1 MQPPKISNRFRRKA
15 GRKAVEARQERAE
28 VKDQVTNGKLY
39 FFDLFSDTRKS
50 ISRMK
55 LVDLLQSVPGIG
67 KVRAELILERTKIS
81 PSRRIGGV
89 GHRQL
94 ELLRQEFL
102 LMKNSP
108 KTGKLLVV
116 SGPSGVGKS
125 TITNHLRSDNR
136 FWISVS
142 VTTRPIRIVGAFV
155 RISNVDTPLALI
167 TEQYYTNIANKAQAG
182 TPQKLLYRP
191 DTPYGRILLYPTPN
205 AVVPL
210 FIKAEKMI
218 GQYATLVTTQYLP
231 PGYQRLLELSL
242 AMELA
247 PEYGS
252 QVKPEIIANLR
263 ADLDSLIRT
272 NIQPLPVNKTD
283 NLPNTNTTFN
293 MPPI

>member
-28 VKDQVTNGKLY
+28 VKAQVSNGKLY
-39 FFDLFSDTRKS
+39 FFDLFSDPRKS

-142 VTTRPIRIVGAFV
+142 VTTRPIRPGEKDGESYHFVTGEKFAEMVRNNEFLEWAEFAGARYGTPKTPVFEALSNGKNVILEIELNGARQV
-155 RISNVDTPLALI
+155 RKNSKDAIFIFIEPPNWEELKIRLINRGTESEHSTQARLDRAKEELSAAAEFDYVVVNHEVERSVSELVSLAL
-167 TEQYYTNIANKAQAG
+167 
-182 TPQKLLYRP
+182 R
-191 DTPYGRILLYPTPN
+191 
-205 AVVPL
+205 
-210 FIKAEKMI
+210 
-218 GQYATLVTTQYLP
+218 
-231 PGYQRLLELSL
+231 
-242 AMELA
+242 
-247 PEYGS
+247 
-252 QVKPEIIANLR
+252 
-263 ADLDSLIRT
+263 
-272 NIQPLPVNKTD
+272 
-283 NLPNTNTTFN
+283 
-293 MPPI
+293 